1 MIEAPTTIIPVMV
14 FTPPSGKSEQKNP
27 EFSDP
32 GGTLAKTI
40 EILNNC
46 KCRITAEFLRLG
58 GVSLCIEEFDLGDF
72 DCELCGSTVQE
83 LETAM
88 RKLLCRFDLKT
99 FNKWKKSMR
108 REQNA

>member
-1 MIEAPTTIIPVMV
+1 MTEIPTIVIPVMV
-14 FTPPSGKSEQKNP
+14 FTPPNGKSEQKNP

-32 GGTLAKTI
+32 DGTLAKTM

-58 GVSLCIEEFDLGDF
+58 GLSLCIEEWDLGDF
-72 DCELCGSTVQE
+72 DCELCGSSVQE
-83 LETAM
+83 IENGI
-88 RKLLCRFDLKT
+88 RKLLGRFNLDT

-108 REQNA
+108 REQHA